1 MYITILI
8 SRLMSIT
15 SISHIPSWLL
25 KKYIT
30 LKIIINLCKRI
41 LKLKFNLTRLLRVN
55 DSLIL
60 R

>member
-8 SRLMSIT
+8 GRLMSIK
-15 SISHIPSWLL
+15 SITSWLL

-30 LKIIINLCKRI
+30 LKIIIILYKRI
-41 LKLKFNLTRLLRVN
+41 LKLKFNLTRLWRVN